1 MVTQLLDLT
10 TLTSNYSII
19 TSE

>member
-1 MVTQLLDLT
+1 METQLLDLT
-10 TLTSNYSII
+10 ALTSNYSII